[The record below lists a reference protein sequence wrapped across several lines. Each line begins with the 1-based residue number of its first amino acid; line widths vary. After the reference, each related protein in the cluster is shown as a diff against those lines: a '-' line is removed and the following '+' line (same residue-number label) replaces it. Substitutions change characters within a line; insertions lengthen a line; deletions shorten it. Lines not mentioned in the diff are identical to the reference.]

1 MKITNSSD
9 ALLNLIQEF
18 EGFEPKPYLCPA
30 GVPTIGFGSTRYFSG
45 KKVTLQDKEITR
57 GQALD
62 LLKQTLDFYERQVDA
77 FCVDSITQHQFD
89 ALVDF
94 AYNCGVG
101 NLKSSTLLKM
111 VNANPN
117 DVKIGL
123 EFMKWVNAG
132 GKRLNGLVKRRN
144 AEVILYY
151 S

>member
-1 MKITNSSD
+1 MKIIKSSD

-30 GVPTIGFGSTRYFSG
+30 GVPTIGFGSTRYSDG
-45 KKVTLQDKEITR
+45 RKVSLSDNEITR
-57 GQALD
+57 QSALK
-62 LLKQTLDFYERQVDA
+62 LLSDTLGFYESQVDA
-77 FCVDSITQHQFD
+77 FCVDTITQHQFD

-101 NLKSSTLLKM
+101 NLKSSTLLKL